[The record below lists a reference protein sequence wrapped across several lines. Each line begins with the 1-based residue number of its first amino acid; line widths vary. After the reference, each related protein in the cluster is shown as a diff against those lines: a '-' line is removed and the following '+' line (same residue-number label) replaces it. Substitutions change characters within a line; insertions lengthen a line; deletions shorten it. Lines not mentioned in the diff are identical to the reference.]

1 MFNPFVCC
9 THRDEF
15 FKEWDRFKSPIIQCK
30 LKLGSGS
37 SLTAHKKLVSWGPR
51 GVENYVWKSHR
62 RRINTEEKA
71 KVIVAVLGGKII
83 KFLDALAILK
93 NRMSSSYCFKSS
105 CCSSFYF
112 WIIQCNSASAARSL
126 VNSAPQTE
134 ATTFAM
140 FFCLYPSSMEKV
152 FSAQKYP
159 QCKHI
164 KWIVFHVGTVCTVA
178 RKMWAVCLFIFS
190 CWENQKAHKTLQ
202 CFDRWAVLLI
212 RIRII
217 SRILTCF

>member
-30 LKLGSGS
+30 LKLVSGS

-190 CWENQKAHKTLQ
+190 CWENQKTQNTLQ
-202 CFDRWAVLLI
+202 CFDR
-212 RIRII
+212 
-217 SRILTCF
+217 